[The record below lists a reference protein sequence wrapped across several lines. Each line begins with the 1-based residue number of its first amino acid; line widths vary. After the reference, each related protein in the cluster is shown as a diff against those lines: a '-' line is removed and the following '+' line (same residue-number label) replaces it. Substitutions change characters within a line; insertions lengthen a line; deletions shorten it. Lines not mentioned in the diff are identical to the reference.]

1 MLFHVFLSCAVVM
14 LRFSR
19 TEDTVIVG
27 VGVTYNLTIVKS
39 GRHEI
44 DIVVNISSH
53 AEAAMEGKLTP

>member
-1 MLFHVFLSCAVVM
+1 M